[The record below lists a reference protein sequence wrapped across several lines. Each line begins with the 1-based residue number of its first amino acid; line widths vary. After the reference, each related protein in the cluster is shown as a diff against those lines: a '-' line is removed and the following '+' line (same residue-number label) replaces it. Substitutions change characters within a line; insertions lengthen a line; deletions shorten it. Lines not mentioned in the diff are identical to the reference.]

1 MPKIQTDNK
10 KTPLTPDAPSALQIP
25 ELQNSPTLVSA
36 LPQRL
41 RPELRQTWIMEQVA
55 LGTAYQDIVATGQS
69 LYGVSRRTME
79 KDHADAIRR
88 FKGVAD
94 TKAEAIFPEI
104 LMNLRELYLL
114 AIKKD
119 DLKLALTIVEKKARI
134 FGIAPEP
141 GAGGSGV
148 TLVKYDID
156 FSGGATGN

>member
-1 MPKIQTDNK
+1 MTKVEIDNK
-10 KTPLTPDAPSALQIP
+10 KSPVGPDAPSAIKIP
-25 ELQNSPTLVSA
+25 ELQNNPALVSA

-55 LGTAYQDIVATGQS
+55 LGTAYSQIVATGQD

-88 FKGVAD
+88 FKGVAN
-94 TKAEAIFPEI
+94 TKAEQIFPEI
-104 LMNLRELYLL
+104 LMNLRELYIL
-114 AIKKD
+114 AIEKGD
-119 DLKLALTIVEKKARI
+119 LALALNIVEKKARF

-141 GAGGSGV
+141 GAGGGGV

-156 FSGGATGN
+156 FSGGSGN